1 MGQILNEIGSTL
13 ESDNSE
19 RRSWERGAIDANIC
33 KEDGNADEIGEF
45 IGTAFVARDILRVA
59 EAISEDGLIRYWG
72 ECCPGLWSGF
82 DLAFRSPCPSLGK
95 EHKF

>member
-1 MGQILNEIGSTL
+1 MGQILNELGSTL
-13 ESDNSE
+13 ESENSE
-19 RRSWERGAIDANIC
+19 RRAWERGAIDANIC

-72 ECCPGLWSGF
+72 EYCPGLWPGF
-82 DLAFRSPCPSLGK
+82 DLPLRLSCHSW
-95 EHKF
+95 ERR

>member
-13 ESDNSE
+13 ESDTSE
-19 RRSWERGAIDANIC
+19 RRSWARGAIDANIC
-33 KEDGNADEIGEF
+33 KEEGNADEIGEF

-72 ECCPGLWSGF
+72 ECYSAFRVQLGF
-82 DLAFRSPCPSLGK
+82 DPVWPCDYARG
-95 EHKF
+95 